1 MMFVTDLIREQKRK
15 KKTNSVQ
22 SQYFKLETEQMQT
35 PQKLT
40 CEFMPSGRVKRSYLT
55 CGTSRVAHVIY
66 NLVLSHIRGK
76 EDVKTDCEYHKWN
89 IFVVIGETNII
100 L

>member
-40 CEFMPSGRVKRSYLT
+40 CEFFLCPPEG
-55 CGTSRVAHVIY
+55 
-66 NLVLSHIRGK
+66 
-76 EDVKTDCEYHKWN
+76 
-89 IFVVIGETNII
+89 
-100 L
+100 